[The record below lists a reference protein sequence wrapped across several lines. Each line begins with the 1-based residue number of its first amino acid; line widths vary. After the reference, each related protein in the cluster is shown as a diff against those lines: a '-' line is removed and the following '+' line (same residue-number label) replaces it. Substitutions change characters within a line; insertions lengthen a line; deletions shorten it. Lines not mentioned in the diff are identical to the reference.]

1 MIVLIFFVSEPP
13 VTSLFVMNLKYKCLI
28 LDHDDTAVDS
38 TASIHYPAH
47 QEIMR
52 RIRPGSIPISLE
64 GWFKKN
70 FHPGI
75 MEYLVEE
82 LKFTEDELEQE
93 LAIWRDF
100 THNRTPRFY
109 PGFIEMLQEYKSRGG
124 IVTVVSHSE
133 VEIIEA
139 HYQQTDRNGTLFP
152 ELIFGWTFDAEKRKP
167 NSYPVRQILQK
178 FDLKED
184 EVLIVDDLK
193 PGVEMAKASG
203 VPIAAAGWG
212 HQIPE
217 VRAYMEANC
226 LAYLSEID
234 EMRELVLLSS
244 DF

>member
-1 MIVLIFFVSEPP
+1 MP
-13 VTSLFVMNLKYKCLI
+13 LKYRCLI

-47 QEIMR
+47 REIMHQ
-52 RIRPGSIPISLE
+52 IRPGSTPINLE

-82 LKFTEDELEQE
+82 LKFTESELDEE
-93 LAIWRDF
+93 LRIWRDY
-100 THNRTPRFY
+100 THDRSPHFY
-109 PGFIEMLQEYKSRGG
+109 PGFIDMLQEYKSRGG

-133 VEIIEA
+133 VEIIEK
-139 HYQQTDRNGTLFP
+139 HYREADNLGTVFP
-152 ELIFGWTFDAEKRKP
+152 EFIFGWTFDAEKRKP
-167 NSYPVRQILQK
+167 NPFPVNQILK
-178 FDLKED
+178 RFDLQKD

-217 VRAYMEANC
+217 IRAYMEANC
-226 LAYLSEID
+226 LTYLTDVD
-234 EMRELVLLSS
+234 ELKDLILVSS
-244 DF
+244 DI

>member
-1 MIVLIFFVSEPP
+1 M
-13 VTSLFVMNLKYKCLI
+13 TLKYKCLI

-38 TASIHYPAH
+38 TASIHHPAH
-47 QEIMR
+47 QEVMQQ
-52 RIRPGSIPISLE
+52 IRPGFTPINLE

-82 LKFTEDELEQE
+82 LKFTESELEAE
-93 LAIWRDF
+93 LCIWRDY
-100 THNRTPRFY
+100 THDRTPRFY
-109 PGFIEMLQEYKSRGG
+109 PGFIDMLQEYKARGG

-133 VEIIEA
+133 VEIIEK
-139 HYQQTDRNGTLFP
+139 HYREADSIGTTFP

-167 NSYPVRQILQK
+167 NPFPVNQILK
-178 FDLKED
+178 RFDLQKN

-217 VRAYMEANC
+217 IRDYMEANC
-226 LAYLSEID
+226 LTYLTEVD
-234 EMRELVLLSS
+234 DLRELILRSS
-244 DF
+244 HF